1 MIVGTAPGTVTTTDA
16 ELRRI
21 AKLIRTGSTTRA
33 IAAIEALC
41 RRERQHHATVGR
53 WIDRAVREDQRH
65 ARTVRKLAREARD
78 L

>member
-1 MIVGTAPGTVTTTDA
+1 MIVGTAPGTITTTDV

-21 AKLIRTGSTTRA
+21 IGLIRDGATTRA
-33 IAAIEALC
+33 VAAIEALC

-53 WIDRAVREDQRH
+53 WIERAVREDQRH
-65 ARTVRKLAREARD
+65 ARTLRKLAREAQT